1 MKWALLPF
9 IALLAAYTQ
18 TPPAGK
24 ATFEKRCGG
33 CHALDRDKEGPR
45 LGGVFGRRAGA
56 VAGFEYSAALKN
68 AKLTWDAVTL
78 DKWLTDTESLAPNNE
93 MAFRVEKAEER
104 RDIIEYMRTLP
115 SNSTPGSRNNVRVP
129 R

>member
-1 MKWALLPF
+1 
-9 IALLAAYTQ
+9 
-18 TPPAGK
+18 
-24 ATFEKRCGG
+24 
-33 CHALDRDKEGPR
+33 
-45 LGGVFGRRAGA
+45 VFGRRAGA